1 MSEEF
6 TVKEILKE
14 LMKETKEQSKAL
26 TNIDSHLA
34 KLNSKVASHELY
46 LANLDTRVVEERKH
60 REEIKEDI
68 AGFKGATRVAV
79 GAWATLSSIIVGVIT
94 HHMTK

>member
-1 MSEEF
+1 MSADF
-6 TVKEILKE
+6 SVKEILVE

-46 LANLDTRVVEERKH
+46 LANLDGRIVEERKH

-68 AGFKGATRVAV
+68 NEPPAAATFIPRV
-79 GAWATLSSIIVGVIT
+79 SFI
-94 HHMTK
+94 M